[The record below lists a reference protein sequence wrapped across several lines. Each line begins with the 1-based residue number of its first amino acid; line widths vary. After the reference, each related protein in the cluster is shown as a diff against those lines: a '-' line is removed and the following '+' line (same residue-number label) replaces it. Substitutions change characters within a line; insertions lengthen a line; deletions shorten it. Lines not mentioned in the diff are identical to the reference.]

1 MRPIH
6 DNALFCYYPKVSL
19 SVYTLMCSV
28 ACMHCFEK
36 SPAYYEKKIQKR
48 IKLFANI
55 HAHNTLQHTAT
66 HCNTLQHTAT
76 HCSMMSSATHCT
88 TLRRT
93 AICVWKSIHT
103 QYALNLYFNF
113 VLISLEY
120 FCIQFKLDLN
130 VYMYTVKHTAT
141 HCNTLQHI
149 ATLCNSSSI

>member
-103 QYALNLYFNF
+103 QYALILYLHTATHCNA
-113 VLISLEY
+113 L
-120 FCIQFKLDLN
+120 QR
-130 VYMYTVKHTAT
+130 TAT
-141 HCNTLQHI
+141 HCNTLQH
-149 ATLCNSSSI
+149 TVCSQFVF